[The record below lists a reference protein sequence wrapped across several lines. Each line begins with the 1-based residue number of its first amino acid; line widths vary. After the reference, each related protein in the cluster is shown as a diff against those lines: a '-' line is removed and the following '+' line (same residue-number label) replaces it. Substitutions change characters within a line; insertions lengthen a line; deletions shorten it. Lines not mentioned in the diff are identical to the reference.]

1 MEDSLIKGVK
11 RYQRQVLLKDFG
23 ITGQQ
28 KLYRAKVLVIGA
40 GGLGC
45 PILQY
50 LAAAGIGTLGI
61 VDHDV
66 VELSNLHRQILYTV
80 ADTGKS
86 KASCAAEKL
95 SLFNPD
101 ITILPY
107 AVQLSNRNAAAIIS
121 EFDIVI
127 DGSDNFPTRYMVN
140 DICVLL
146 NKPLIYGA
154 LSASEGQVAIFNVPD
169 KEGLK
174 VNYRDLF
181 PIAPQPGEVLNC
193 SEAGVLGV
201 LPGIIGTMQANEAIK
216 LIAGIGEPLVN
227 QMLIYDLYTCQ
238 SYKIKL
244 SSANSTATSLPST
257 LEAFQ
262 EMDYSWF
269 CGIKSAGDD
278 VRELNAEEFHEL
290 TSKSGYEESYTIID
304 VREKNELPFEAD
316 FNYIR
321 LPLSELKRDIPVI
334 ARDKVILFCQSGIRS
349 IIAAELLAAAYPAK
363 EYYSLK
369 GGISR
374 LMTN

>member
-1 MEDSLIKGVK
+1 MIDSPIKGAE

-23 ITGQQ
+23 STGQQ
-28 KLYRAKVLVIGA
+28 KLFQSKVLVIGA

-50 LAAAGIGTLGI
+50 LAAAGVGTLGI

-86 KASCAAEKL
+86 KASCAEEKL

-107 AVQLSNRNAAAIIS
+107 PVQLSNKNAAAIIS

-154 LSASEGQVAIFNVPD
+154 LSAAEGQVAIFNVPD
-169 KEGLK
+169 KEGIK

-216 LIAGIGEPLVN
+216 LIAGIGEPLIN
-227 QMLIYDLYTCQ
+227 QMLIYDMYTCQ

-244 SSANSTATSLPST
+244 SSANLAATSLPST

-262 EMDYSWF
+262 EMDYNWF
-269 CGIKSAGDD
+269 CGIKAAGDD
-278 VRELNAEEFHEL
+278 VKEISAEELHEL
-290 TSKSGYEESYTIID
+290 TSEGNYEDNYIIVD
-304 VREKNELPFEAD
+304 VRERNEVPLVAEFK
-316 FNYIR
+316 YIR

-334 ARDKVILFCQSGIRS
+334 AQEKVILFCQSGIRS
-349 IIAAELLAAAYPAK
+349 IIAAELLAAAYPDK
-363 EYYSLK
+363 EYYSLQ

-374 LMTN
+374 LTIR

>member
-1 MEDSLIKGVK
+1 MTGSVIKGVE

-23 ITGQQ
+23 SAGQQ
-28 KLYRAKVLVIGA
+28 KLFLAKVLVIGA

-50 LAAAGIGTLGI
+50 LAAAGVGTLGI

-101 ITILPY
+101 ITIVPY
-107 AVQLSNRNAAAIIS
+107 PVQLSNSNAAAIIS
-121 EFDIVI
+121 EFDVVI

-154 LSASEGQVAIFNVPD
+154 LSAAEGQVAVFNVPD
-169 KEGLK
+169 KEGVK

-201 LPGIIGTMQANEAIK
+201 LPGIIGTMQASEAIK

-227 QMLIYDLYTCQ
+227 QMLIYDMYTCQ

-244 SSANSTATSLPST
+244 SSANSASTSLPST

-269 CGIKSAGDD
+269 CGIKPAGED
-278 VRELNAEEFHEL
+278 VKEISAEEFIAL
-290 TSKSGYEESYTIID
+290 TGNKNYEESYMIID
-304 VREKNELPFEAD
+304 VREKNEVPVAAD

-334 ARDKVILFCQSGIRS
+334 AREKVILFCQSGIRS
-349 IIAAELLAAAYPAK
+349 TIAAELLAAAYPAK
-363 EYYSLK
+363 EFFSLK

-374 LMTN
+374 LNIY

>member
-1 MEDSLIKGVK
+1 MTGSVIKGVE

-23 ITGQQ
+23 SAGQQ
-28 KLYRAKVLVIGA
+28 KLFLAKVLVIGA

-50 LAAAGIGTLGI
+50 LAAAGVGTLGI

-101 ITILPY
+101 ITIVPY
-107 AVQLSNRNAAAIIS
+107 PVQLSNSNAAKIIS
-121 EFDIVI
+121 EFDVVI

-154 LSASEGQVAIFNVPD
+154 LSAAEGQVAVFNVPD
-169 KEGLK
+169 KEGVK

-201 LPGIIGTMQANEAIK
+201 LPGIIGTMQASEAIK

-227 QMLIYDLYTCQ
+227 QMLIYDMYTCQ

-244 SSANSTATSLPST
+244 SSANSASTSLPST

-269 CGIKSAGDD
+269 CGIKAAGDD
-278 VRELNAEEFHEL
+278 VKEISAEEFIAL
-290 TSKSGYEESYTIID
+290 TGNKNYEENYMIID
-304 VREKNELPFEAD
+304 VREKNEVPVAAD

-334 ARDKVILFCQSGIRS
+334 AREKVILFCQSGIRS
-349 IIAAELLAAAYPAK
+349 TIAAELLAAAYPAK
-363 EYYSLK
+363 EFFSLK

-374 LMTN
+374 LNIY

>member
-1 MEDSLIKGVK
+1 MTGSAIKGVE

-28 KLYRAKVLVIGA
+28 KLFQSKVLVIGA

-50 LAAAGIGTLGI
+50 LAAAGVGTLGI

-80 ADTGKS
+80 ADKGKS

-95 SLFNPD
+95 RLFNPD
-101 ITILPY
+101 ITIVPY
-107 AVQLSNRNAAAIIS
+107 PVQLSNGNAAAIIG
-121 EFDIVI
+121 EYDMVI

-154 LSASEGQVAIFNVPD
+154 LSAAEGQVAVFNVPD
-169 KEGLK
+169 REGVK

-181 PIAPQPGEVLNC
+181 PVAPQPGEVLNC

-216 LIAGIGEPLVN
+216 LIAGIGEPLIN
-227 QMLIYDLYTCQ
+227 QMLIYDMYTCQ

-244 SSANSTATSLPST
+244 SSANSTAKSLPAT

-269 CGIKSAGDD
+269 CGIKAAGDD
-278 VRELNAEEFHEL
+278 VKEISAEELKAL
-290 TSKSGYEESYTIID
+290 TSDGNYEESYTIID
-304 VREKNELPFEAD
+304 VRERNEMPLAAD

-321 LPLSELKRDIPVI
+321 LPLSELKRDIPLI

-374 LMTN
+374 LTIR

>member
-1 MEDSLIKGVK
+1 MTDSPIKGVE

-28 KLYRAKVLVIGA
+28 KLFLSKVLVIGA

-50 LAAAGIGTLGI
+50 LAAAGVGTLGI

-101 ITILPY
+101 ITIIPY
-107 AVQLSNRNAAAIIS
+107 PVQLSNSNAAAIIG

-154 LSASEGQVAIFNVPD
+154 LSAAEGQVAVFNVAD
-169 KEGLK
+169 QEGVK

-181 PIAPQPGEVLNC
+181 PVAPQPGEVLNC

-216 LIAGIGEPLVN
+216 LIAGIGEPLIN
-227 QMLIYDLYTCQ
+227 QMLIYDMYSCQ

-257 LEAFQ
+257 LKAFQ
-262 EMDYSWF
+262 EMDYNWF
-269 CGIKSAGDD
+269 CGIKEAGDD
-278 VRELNAEEFHEL
+278 VKEMSAEEFNVL
-290 TSKSGYEESYTIID
+290 TSNGNYEDNYIIVD
-304 VREKNELPFEAD
+304 VRERNEIPLVAGFK
-316 FNYIR
+316 YIC
-321 LPLSELKRDIPVI
+321 LPLSELKGDIPII

-349 IIAAELLAAAYPAK
+349 IIAAELLAAAYPNK

-374 LMTN
+374 LTIR